1 MQPFVEQNERTL
13 TTHMNHPLFI
23 LAHFF
28 LVCGYSIIQAVQIS
42 YLQPLVYL
50 HNEITR
56 VKTAILVLSDHKERA
71 AERAL
76 VI

>member
-1 MQPFVEQNERTL
+1 MQPFAEQSVRKL
-13 TTHMNHPLFI
+13 TMRISHALFI

-28 LVCGYSIIQAVQIS
+28 LLCGYSIVQAVQIS

-56 VKTAILVLSDHKERA
+56 VKIAILVLSNQKE
-71 AERAL
+71 
-76 VI
+76 